1 MSAAERVWERMQ
13 DVLGRHDR
21 RKAVTEALG
30 LSFIKIKA
38 LRRLA
43 SGPLTLADLAER
55 LNTDRPYVTL
65 VVDDLE
71 QRGLVSRTVH
81 PQDRRRKLVAVTP
94 AGAEAAATAERI
106 LAEPPASLAA
116 LDADELAQ
124 LDRLLAKLTT
134 AG

>member
-134 AG
+134 SG

>member
-116 LDADELAQ
+116 LDADGLAQ

>member
-1 MSAAERVWERMQ
+1 MTAAERVWERMQ

-71 QRGLVSRTVH
+71 HRGLVSRTVH
-81 PQDRRRKLVAVTP
+81 PADRRRKLVAVTP

-106 LAEPPASLAA
+106 LKEPPASLAA
-116 LDADELAQ
+116 LDADELAE
-124 LDRLLAKLTT
+124 LDRLLTKLTT
-134 AG
+134 TA

>member
-30 LSFIKIKA
+30 MSFIKIKA

-81 PQDRRRKLVAVTP
+81 PQDRRRKLVAVTA
-94 AGAEAAATAERI
+94 AGAEAATTAERI
-106 LAEPPASLAA
+106 LKEPPPSLAA

-124 LDRLLAKLTT
+124 LDRLLAKLT

>member
-1 MSAAERVWERMQ
+1 MTAAERVWERMQ

-81 PQDRRRKLVAVTP
+81 PADRRRKLVAVTP

-106 LAEPPASLAA
+106 LKEPPASLAA

-124 LDRLLAKLTT
+124 LDRLLTKLTT
-134 AG
+134 A